1 MKTKKLTLLA
11 LLSAIALTIFMIEAQ
26 IPSPVPIPGV
36 KLGLANIVT
45 VFTVFVLG
53 PKEGAAVLAVRVFLG
68 AVFAGNFSTILYSA
82 AGGVCAIGVTI
93 ALRKILTKKQ
103 LWVAGCLGAVAHSV
117 GQMAHGDCPDG
128 DGVAG
133 GLPAGDDRHQHPH
146 RAVHRALRPI
156 SGQSGE
162 TMENYFK
169 MNLPQSEIDAIS
181 NLGLAHMGD
190 CVFEILCRGY
200 LCAQGEKT
208 VGQLH
213 HDTIQMVKATSQAK
227 FVDKLLPL
235 LTEEE
240 LAYYR
245 RGKNAHVHAVPKSA
259 TPAEYAK
266 ATGLES
272 LFGALYLAGKTQRLN
287 ELFKAVMGE

>member
-1 MKTKKLTLLA
+1 
-11 LLSAIALTIFMIEAQ
+11 
-26 IPSPVPIPGV
+26 
-36 KLGLANIVT
+36 
-45 VFTVFVLG
+45 
-53 PKEGAAVLAVRVFLG
+53 
-68 AVFAGNFSTILYSA
+68 
-82 AGGVCAIGVTI
+82 
-93 ALRKILTKKQ
+93 
-103 LWVAGCLGAVAHSV
+103 
-117 GQMAHGDCPDG
+117 
-128 DGVAG
+128 
-133 GLPAGDDRHQHPH
+133 
-146 RAVHRALRPI
+146 
-156 SGQSGE
+156 
-162 TMENYFK
+162 MENYFK

-227 FVDKLLPL
+227 FADKLLPL

-245 RGKNAHVHAVPKSA
+245 RGKNAHVHAGPKSA

-266 ATGLES
+266 ATGLEA

-287 ELFKAVMGE
+287 ELFKAVMET